1 MSGRDLSLDEDY
13 SYFSWRSL
21 MKNATPVLGASRKN
35 TRVLNAKRTHSS
47 AAQARARLQSQF
59 APSSEIAAKSA
70 SQPSSALSEGRA
82 RGQDIAQSPVSVA
95 SLLKTA
101 SFATPQF
108 DAADKHM
115 KSVREMAVEDMSP
128 LNAEQIRRLSIDHA
142 ILISMLKRID
152 TAALAAMLGMP
163 TDNVRKALSGV
174 EEALRAPEWDRVIE
188 IMGIDPETARLNRSM
203 PHFIH
208 VTPATLDAFKALES
222 VFLNMRA
229 ARMSFK
235 EGLIARLR
243 NKQPRVAVMQ
253 NDHLRI
259 VLIEHEG
266 VRAINA
272 INGVDWARGSEQASL
287 VKSVFSRDR
296 FIAGDLTAIEFDTLF
311 AGDRRIDWNYVE
323 LVARANRV
331 SMEDIVSYIQSVGEQ
346 KSHEAQTYLKVV
358 NAN

>member
-1 MSGRDLSLDEDY
+1 
-13 SYFSWRSL
+13 
-21 MKNATPVLGASRKN
+21 MKFATPVLGASRKN
-35 TRVLNAKRTHSS
+35 NRNARGLNAKRTPSS
-47 AAQARARLQSQF
+47 AAQARARLQAQF
-59 APSSEIAAKSA
+59 APSPKIATESA
-70 SQPSSALSEGRA
+70 FRSDGGCDRA
-82 RGQDIAQSPVSVA
+82 NDAEQLPVSVA
-95 SLLKTA
+95 SLLKMAA
-101 SFATPQF
+101 SVTPQA
-108 DAADKHM
+108 DAADKRM
-115 KSVREMAVEDMSP
+115 KPVRDMAAEEALP
-128 LNAEQIRRLSIDHA
+128 LSAEQIRRLCIDHA
-142 ILISMLKRID
+142 ILISRLKRID

-229 ARMSFK
+229 ARMSFN
-235 EGLIARLR
+235 EGLMARLR
-243 NKQPRVAVMQ
+243 NKQPHVAVMQ

-266 VRAINA
+266 VRAMNA

-311 AGDRRIDWNYVE
+311 AGDRRIDWSYVE

-331 SMEDIVSYIQSVGEQ
+331 SMEDIVNYIQSVGEQ